1 MRNKDI
7 HCFITPDSI
16 FSMKSDIL
24 TYIFFKF
31 TMSSAFTDNDLSD
44 DSRSFIE
51 TQKGIKKLHQ
61 KFSSALDEIKEFGM
75 KDDDLNQSLEED
87 DDQDFA
93 STPIVTQEQ
102 DIRLLIRD
110 IQQIQVDVNTVRNL
124 IQSRPGKD
132 KVRVARITRQLDDIL
147 QVLEGQLF
155 RAERLL

>member
-1 MRNKDI
+1 
-7 HCFITPDSI
+7 
-16 FSMKSDIL
+16 
-24 TYIFFKF
+24 
-31 TMSSAFTDNDLSD
+31 MSSLTENDLSD

-61 KFSSALDEIKEFGM
+61 RFSTALDEIKEFGM
-75 KDDDLNQSLEED
+75 KDEDLVDISEED
-87 DDQDFA
+87 EQDF
-93 STPIVTQEQ
+93 SNTPIVTQQQ
-102 DIRLLIRD
+102 DIRLLIRE

-132 KVRVARITRQLDDIL
+132 KVRVAKITRQLDDIH